1 MRLGGGVPYD
11 GDPPTMSATGNDY
24 AELCDLGP
32 TRWSSRGYYHVPPPA
47 AHSSS
52 LYPSILQTST
62 QSSSS
67 VPTGGSAG
75 LAAHHLRAHH
85 PPPTSS
91 YEAEDI
97 AASSYGMT
105 TPPPGVSGLTSSYA
119 VNSRIGNSTSSLR
132 SGTAAA
138 ATSVAG
144 GVGVG
149 VASSAGRPGLYYS
162 PPGTSYT
169 IIERP
174 HSPHYYYNS
183 AGVATKGGSLP
194 GRGSAYLSSSP
205 SNFMNSMSGTLPTS
219 TAGRHGLASGSAT
232 ANGNK
237 KRPISPEQVLRMF
250 GSTQS
255 SSVPTSS
262 YHYSNGTR
270 DRTGRR
276 SPASSPPSTTHQ
288 IYRERERERDRHI
301 PSIHE
306 LTTRTVN
313 MSREQTIDHG
323 FGICVKGGK
332 DSGLGVYISR
342 IEENSVAERAGLR
355 PGDTILEVN
364 GTPFTSINHEE
375 ALKILKSSRQIS
387 MTVRSPPTLNSTA
400 PLHGFGPPSRD
411 PMYASMAPLMPHQ
424 TALPPGASIG
434 TPSGVGPLPYRQTCS
449 WMDRHGRPASPPME
463 YGGRRSERRDRIRR
477 VELLIEP
484 GQSLGLMIRGGVE
497 YGLGIF
503 VTGVDKESVADRA
516 GLMVGDEILEVN
528 GQSFQDVTHDEAV
541 SQLKYHKRMSLVIR
555 DVGKVPHSCTSIEM
569 EPYDAYSPT
578 GTRARRKGQIAAMV
592 EEKAR
597 SLLPRHHFASLS
609 YYIAE
614 YCAKAMTID
623 AFVAVLLEMLDTYEK
638 HTLVTEIREL
648 IFPEDRTRY
657 DELVY
662 RRERDPYSGERV
674 RRKGES
680 ARDLP
685 VTDVDLEV
693 SAATGR
699 SPSSDSG
706 LGMTMTDLKNRP
718 SQRLPYRPMSAEP
731 ILHRTYYHP
740 TPQKL
745 PSASNS
751 QQPQQPQTSSA
762 TSSSNFLHP
771 HRYSSHHASLRHLGG
786 FGSRLAGTSASTSK
800 IMGPTYHSSTTHNTP
815 QKQVLYNRNTD
826 SSSNMGPTSQ
836 PPTTFINQTHS
847 DNHQQEYGCDDHR
860 SRRMSETHVLPQTDY
875 EQEVGGYLDGL
886 RSHLGGLTQRVKSW
900 YWGRPLELATKLSRS
915 FDMKEEGGGLLGDK
929 GVRRHQSM
937 QRLSAEQQQQ
947 NGSTT
952 EQKTHEHNPNV
963 VPDNKGNLHVTVK
976 KTKPILGIA
985 IEGGANTKHP
995 LPRIINI
1002 HENGAAF
1009 EAGGLEVGQ
1018 LILEVDG
1025 NKVEGLQHQDV
1036 ARLIAECFANRE
1048 KAEITF
1054 LVVEAKKSNLE
1065 PKPTA
1070 LIFLEA

>member
-1 MRLGGGVPYD
+1 MRLGGSGIPYD
-11 GDPPTMSATGNDY
+11 GDPLTMSAAGNDY

-32 TRWSSRGYYHVPPPA
+32 SRWSARAYGYHGGA
-47 AHSSS
+47 ASG
-52 LYPSILQTST
+52 LGLGGPSGGGGGGIGGLAGLISGAT

-67 VPTGGSAG
+67 VPTGGSQG
-75 LAAHHLRAHH
+75 LSAHHMRSSAGA
-85 PPPTSS
+85 PSS

-97 AASSYGMT
+97 GLAFGMIS
-105 TPPPGVSGLTSSYA
+105 PPPGSGGPYGGSGATGMGGG
-119 VNSRIGNSTSSLR
+119 SRVGNSTSSLR
-132 SGTAAA
+132 
-138 ATSVAG
+138 AG
-144 GVGVG
+144 GGAVGG
-149 VASSAGRPGLYYS
+149 GRSGLYYS

-169 IIERP
+169 IVERP
-174 HSPHYYYNS
+174 HSPHYYFNS
-183 AGVATKGGSLP
+183 AGVPTKGGSLP

-205 SNFMNSMSGTLPTS
+205 ASHMAAGTAGTLPTS
-219 TAGRHGLASGSAT
+219 TAASGRSAMG
-232 ANGNK
+232 NGNK

-250 GSTQS
+250 GATQS

-262 YHYSNGTR
+262 YHYSNGGTR

-288 IYRERERERDRHI
+288 IYRDRERERDRSV
-301 PSIHE
+301 PNIHE
-306 LTTRTVN
+306 LTTRTVS
-313 MSREQTIDHG
+313 MSRDQQIDHG

-375 ALKILKSSRQIS
+375 ALKRCVQILKSSRQIS
-387 MTVRSPPTLNSTA
+387 MTVRAPPTLNSTA

-411 PMYASMAPLMPHQ
+411 PMYASMAPPLHPQ
-424 TALPPGASIG
+424 NQAAAASGQGLPF
-434 TPSGVGPLPYRQTCS
+434 RQTCS

-463 YGGRRSERRDRIRR
+463 YGGRRSDRRDRIRR

-503 VTGVDKESVADRA
+503 VTGVDKDSVADRC
-516 GLMVGDEILEVN
+516 GLMIGDEILEVN
-528 GQSFQDVTHDEAV
+528 GQSFLDVTHDEAV
-541 SQLKYHKRMSLVIR
+541 GQLKYHKRMSLVIR

-569 EPYDAYSPT
+569 EPWDAYSPT
-578 GTRARRKGQIAAMV
+578 GTRARRKGQIATMV

-614 YCAKAMTID
+614 YSGKAMTID

-648 IFPEDRTRY
+648 VFPEDRTRY

-662 RRERDPYSGERV
+662 RRERDPYSVDRH
-674 RRKGES
+674 RRKGDP

-685 VTDVDLEV
+685 
-693 SAATGR
+693 
-699 SPSSDSG
+699 
-706 LGMTMTDLKNRP
+706 
-718 SQRLPYRPMSAEP
+718 
-731 ILHRTYYHP
+731 
-740 TPQKL
+740 
-745 PSASNS
+745 
-751 QQPQQPQTSSA
+751 
-762 TSSSNFLHP
+762 
-771 HRYSSHHASLRHLGG
+771 
-786 FGSRLAGTSASTSK
+786 
-800 IMGPTYHSSTTHNTP
+800 
-815 QKQVLYNRNTD
+815 
-826 SSSNMGPTSQ
+826 
-836 PPTTFINQTHS
+836 
-847 DNHQQEYGCDDHR
+847 
-860 SRRMSETHVLPQTDY
+860 
-875 EQEVGGYLDGL
+875 EQ
-886 RSHLGGLTQRVKSW
+886 
-900 YWGRPLELATKLSRS
+900 ELATKLSRS
-915 FDMKEEGGGLLGDK
+915 FDMKEEGGTLLGDK

-937 QRLSAEQQQQ
+937 QRLSAEQ
-947 NGSTT
+947 NGGSTT
-952 EQKTHEHNPNV
+952 EQTHEHNPNV
-963 VPDNKGNLHVTVK
+963 VPDHRGNLHITVK

-1025 NKVEGLQHQDV
+1025 TKVEGLHHQEV

>member
-1 MRLGGGVPYD
+1 MRLGGSGIPYD
-11 GDPPTMSATGNDY
+11 GDPLTMSAAGNDY

-32 TRWSSRGYYHVPPPA
+32 SRWSARPYGYNATA
-47 AHSSS
+47 AAAASFG
-52 LYPSILQTST
+52 LGPSMGGT

-75 LAAHHLRAHH
+75 LSGHHLR
-85 PPPTSS
+85 SS
-91 YEAEDI
+91 GAPGPSSFEAEDI
-97 AASSYGMT
+97 GMAFGMIS
-105 TPPPGVSGLTSSYA
+105 PPPGSGPYVGSSA
-119 VNSRIGNSTSSLR
+119 AAGGSRVGNSTSSLR
-132 SGTAAA
+132 G
-138 ATSVAG
+138 AG
-144 GVGVG
+144 GR
-149 VASSAGRPGLYYS
+149 SGLYYS

-169 IIERP
+169 IVERP
-174 HSPHYYYNS
+174 HSPHYYFNS
-183 AGVATKGGSLP
+183 AGVPTKGGSLP

-205 SNFMNSMSGTLPTS
+205 ASHMAAGTAGTLPTS
-219 TAGRHGLASGSAT
+219 TAASGRSMGQHASS
-232 ANGNK
+232 NGNK

-250 GSTQS
+250 GATQS

-262 YHYSNGTR
+262 YHYSNGGTRDR
-270 DRTGRR
+270 DRTGRG

-288 IYRERERERDRHI
+288 IYRDRERERDRSV
-301 PSIHE
+301 PNIHE
-306 LTTRTVN
+306 LTTRTVS
-313 MSREQTIDHG
+313 MSRDQQIDHG

-375 ALKILKSSRQIS
+375 ALKRCVQILKSSRQIS
-387 MTVRSPPTLNSTA
+387 MTVRAPPTLNSTA

-411 PMYASMAPLMPHQ
+411 PMYASMAPPLHPQ
-424 TALPPGASIG
+424 NQAAAAAAAAAASGAGLPF
-434 TPSGVGPLPYRQTCS
+434 RQTCS

-503 VTGVDKESVADRA
+503 VTGVDKDSVADRS
-516 GLMVGDEILEVN
+516 GLMIGDEILEVN
-528 GQSFQDVTHDEAV
+528 GQSFLDVTHDEAV
-541 SQLKYHKRMSLVIR
+541 GQLKYHKRMSLVIR

-569 EPYDAYSPT
+569 EPWDAYSPT
-578 GTRARRKGQIAAMV
+578 GTRARRKGQIATMV

-614 YCAKAMTID
+614 YSAKAMTID

-648 IFPEDRTRY
+648 VFPEDRTRY

-662 RRERDPYSGERV
+662 RRERDPYSVDRH
-674 RRKGES
+674 RRKGDP

-685 VTDVDLEV
+685 
-693 SAATGR
+693 
-699 SPSSDSG
+699 
-706 LGMTMTDLKNRP
+706 
-718 SQRLPYRPMSAEP
+718 
-731 ILHRTYYHP
+731 
-740 TPQKL
+740 
-745 PSASNS
+745 
-751 QQPQQPQTSSA
+751 
-762 TSSSNFLHP
+762 
-771 HRYSSHHASLRHLGG
+771 
-786 FGSRLAGTSASTSK
+786 
-800 IMGPTYHSSTTHNTP
+800 
-815 QKQVLYNRNTD
+815 
-826 SSSNMGPTSQ
+826 
-836 PPTTFINQTHS
+836 
-847 DNHQQEYGCDDHR
+847 
-860 SRRMSETHVLPQTDY
+860 
-875 EQEVGGYLDGL
+875 EQ
-886 RSHLGGLTQRVKSW
+886 
-900 YWGRPLELATKLSRS
+900 ELATKLSRS
-915 FDMKEEGGGLLGDK
+915 FDMKEEGGTLLGDK

-937 QRLSAEQQQQ
+937 QRLSAEQ
-947 NGSTT
+947 NGGSTT
-952 EQKTHEHNPNV
+952 EQTHEHNPNV
-963 VPDNKGNLHVTVK
+963 VPDHRGNLHITVK

-1025 NKVEGLQHQDV
+1025 TKVEGLHHQEV

>member
-1 MRLGGGVPYD
+1 MRLGGSGIPYD
-11 GDPPTMSATGNDY
+11 GDPLTMSAAGNDY

-32 TRWSSRGYYHVPPPA
+32 SRWSARAYGYHATGA
-47 AHSSS
+47 AGLGLGGGGIGGIGGIGSA
-52 LYPSILQTST
+52 T

-75 LAAHHLRAHH
+75 LTAHHLRSSAGA
-85 PPPTSS
+85 PSS

-97 AASSYGMT
+97 GLAFGMIS
-105 TPPPGVSGLTSSYA
+105 PPPGSGPYA
-119 VNSRIGNSTSSLR
+119 SRVGVGVGNSTSSLR
-132 SGTAAA
+132 ASSGAAVG
-138 ATSVAG
+138 S

-149 VASSAGRPGLYYS
+149 AGGRSGLYYS

-183 AGVATKGGSLP
+183 AGVPTKGGSLP

-205 SNFMNSMSGTLPTS
+205 SSHMAAGTAGTLPTS
-219 TAGRHGLASGSAT
+219 TAASGRHGAGSSSSAMG
-232 ANGNK
+232 NGNK

-250 GSTQS
+250 GATQS

-262 YHYSNGTR
+262 YHYSNGGTR

-288 IYRERERERDRHI
+288 IYRDRERDRDRSV
-301 PSIHE
+301 PNIHE
-306 LTTRTVN
+306 LTTRTVS
-313 MSREQTIDHG
+313 MSRDQQIDHG

-375 ALKILKSSRQIS
+375 ALKRCVQILKSSRQIS
-387 MTVRSPPTLNSTA
+387 MTVRAPPTLNSTA

-411 PMYASMAPLMPHQ
+411 PMYASMAPPL
-424 TALPPGASIG
+424 LPQNQAAAAAASAAG
-434 TPSGVGPLPYRQTCS
+434 SGSGLPFRQTCS

-463 YGGRRSERRDRIRR
+463 YGGRRSDRRDRIRR

-503 VTGVDKESVADRA
+503 VTGVDKDSVADRA
-516 GLMVGDEILEVN
+516 GLMIGDEILEVN
-528 GQSFQDVTHDEAV
+528 GQSFLDVTHDEAV
-541 SQLKYHKRMSLVIR
+541 GQLKYHKRMSLVIR

-569 EPYDAYSPT
+569 EPWDAYSPT
-578 GTRARRKGQIAAMV
+578 GTRARRKGQIATMV

-614 YCAKAMTID
+614 YSAKAMTID

-648 IFPEDRTRY
+648 VFPEDRTRY

-662 RRERDPYSGERV
+662 RRERDPYSVDRH
-674 RRKGES
+674 RRKGDP

-685 VTDVDLEV
+685 
-693 SAATGR
+693 
-699 SPSSDSG
+699 
-706 LGMTMTDLKNRP
+706 
-718 SQRLPYRPMSAEP
+718 
-731 ILHRTYYHP
+731 
-740 TPQKL
+740 
-745 PSASNS
+745 
-751 QQPQQPQTSSA
+751 
-762 TSSSNFLHP
+762 
-771 HRYSSHHASLRHLGG
+771 
-786 FGSRLAGTSASTSK
+786 
-800 IMGPTYHSSTTHNTP
+800 
-815 QKQVLYNRNTD
+815 
-826 SSSNMGPTSQ
+826 
-836 PPTTFINQTHS
+836 
-847 DNHQQEYGCDDHR
+847 
-860 SRRMSETHVLPQTDY
+860 
-875 EQEVGGYLDGL
+875 EQGGYLDGL

-915 FDMKEEGGGLLGDK
+915 FDMKEEGGTLLGDK
-929 GVRRHQSM
+929 AVRRHQSM
-937 QRLSAEQQQQ
+937 QRLSAEQ
-947 NGSTT
+947 NGGSTT
-952 EQKTHEHNPNV
+952 EQTTHEHNPNV
-963 VPDNKGNLHVTVK
+963 VPDHRGNLHITVK

-1025 NKVEGLQHQDV
+1025 TKVEGLHHQEV

>member
-1 MRLGGGVPYD
+1 MRLGGSGIPYD
-11 GDPPTMSATGNDY
+11 GDPLTMSAAGNDY

-32 TRWSSRGYYHVPPPA
+32 SRWSARPYGYNATA
-47 AHSSS
+47 AAAASFG
-52 LYPSILQTST
+52 LGPSMGGT

-75 LAAHHLRAHH
+75 LSGHHLR
-85 PPPTSS
+85 SS
-91 YEAEDI
+91 GAPGPSSFEAEDI
-97 AASSYGMT
+97 GMAFGMIS
-105 TPPPGVSGLTSSYA
+105 PPPGSGPYVGSSA
-119 VNSRIGNSTSSLR
+119 AAGGSRVGNSTSSLR
-132 SGTAAA
+132 G
-138 ATSVAG
+138 AG
-144 GVGVG
+144 GR
-149 VASSAGRPGLYYS
+149 SGLYYS

-169 IIERP
+169 IVERP
-174 HSPHYYYNS
+174 HSPHYYFNS
-183 AGVATKGGSLP
+183 AGVPTKGGSLP

-205 SNFMNSMSGTLPTS
+205 ASHMAAGTAGTLPTS
-219 TAGRHGLASGSAT
+219 TAASGRSMGQHASS
-232 ANGNK
+232 NGNK

-250 GSTQS
+250 GATQS

-262 YHYSNGTR
+262 YHYSNGGTRDR

-288 IYRERERERDRHI
+288 IYRDRERERDRSV
-301 PSIHE
+301 PNIHE
-306 LTTRTVN
+306 LTTRTVS
-313 MSREQTIDHG
+313 MSRDQQIDHG

-375 ALKILKSSRQIS
+375 ALKRCVQILKSSRQIS
-387 MTVRSPPTLNSTA
+387 MTVRAPPTLNSTA

-411 PMYASMAPLMPHQ
+411 PMYASMAPPLHPQ
-424 TALPPGASIG
+424 NQAAAAAAAAAASGAGLPF
-434 TPSGVGPLPYRQTCS
+434 RQTCS

-503 VTGVDKESVADRA
+503 VTGVDKDSVADRS
-516 GLMVGDEILEVN
+516 GLMIGDEILEVN
-528 GQSFQDVTHDEAV
+528 GQSFLDVTHDEAV
-541 SQLKYHKRMSLVIR
+541 GQLKYHKRMSLVIR

-569 EPYDAYSPT
+569 EPWDAYSPT
-578 GTRARRKGQIAAMV
+578 GTRARRKGQIATMV

-614 YCAKAMTID
+614 YSAKAMTID

-648 IFPEDRTRY
+648 VFPEDRTRY

-662 RRERDPYSGERV
+662 RRERDPYSVDRH
-674 RRKGES
+674 RRKGDP

-685 VTDVDLEV
+685 
-693 SAATGR
+693 
-699 SPSSDSG
+699 
-706 LGMTMTDLKNRP
+706 
-718 SQRLPYRPMSAEP
+718 
-731 ILHRTYYHP
+731 
-740 TPQKL
+740 
-745 PSASNS
+745 
-751 QQPQQPQTSSA
+751 
-762 TSSSNFLHP
+762 
-771 HRYSSHHASLRHLGG
+771 
-786 FGSRLAGTSASTSK
+786 
-800 IMGPTYHSSTTHNTP
+800 
-815 QKQVLYNRNTD
+815 
-826 SSSNMGPTSQ
+826 
-836 PPTTFINQTHS
+836 
-847 DNHQQEYGCDDHR
+847 
-860 SRRMSETHVLPQTDY
+860 
-875 EQEVGGYLDGL
+875 EQGGYLDGL

-915 FDMKEEGGGLLGDK
+915 FDMKEEGGTLLGDK

-937 QRLSAEQQQQ
+937 QRLSAEQ
-947 NGSTT
+947 NGGSTT
-952 EQKTHEHNPNV
+952 EQTHEHNPNV
-963 VPDNKGNLHVTVK
+963 VPDHRGNLHITVK

-1025 NKVEGLQHQDV
+1025 TKVEGLHHQEV

>member
-11 GDPPTMSATGNDY
+11 GDPPTMSAAGNDY

-47 AHSSS
+47 HSSS
-52 LYPSILQTST
+52 LHPSILQQTST
-62 QSSSS
+62 HSSSS

-75 LAAHHLRAHH
+75 LTAHHLRAT
-85 PPPTSS
+85 TSS

-97 AASSYGMT
+97 AAATYGMT
-105 TPPPGVSGLTSSYA
+105 TPPPGVSGLTNSYA
-119 VNSRIGNSTSSLR
+119 VNSRIGNSTNSLR
-132 SGTAAA
+132 
-138 ATSVAG
+138 
-144 GVGVG
+144 
-149 VASSAGRPGLYYS
+149 AGRSGLYYS

-205 SNFMNSMSGTLPTS
+205 ASHLANMSGALPTS
-219 TAGRHGLASGSAT
+219 TAARYAISSASGV
-232 ANGNK
+232 NGGNK

-250 GSTQS
+250 GATQS

-288 IYRERERERDRHI
+288 IYRDRDRDRSV
-301 PSIHE
+301 PNIHE
-306 LTTRTVN
+306 LSTRTVT
-313 MSREQTIDHG
+313 MSRDQHIDHG

-342 IEENSVAERAGLR
+342 IEENSIAERAGLR

-375 ALKILKSSRQIS
+375 ALKRCVQILKSSRQIS
-387 MTVRSPPTLNSTA
+387 MTVRSPPILSTTA

-411 PMYASMAPLMPHQ
+411 PMYASMVPLLSQTQ
-424 TALPPGASIG
+424 TALPVGTSIG
-434 TPSGVGPLPYRQTCS
+434 STGTLPFRQTCS

-463 YGGRRSERRDRIRR
+463 YGGRRSDRRDRIRR

-541 SQLKYHKRMSLVIR
+541 SQLKYHKRMSLLIR
-555 DVGKVPHSCTSIEM
+555 DVGKVPHSCTSIEI
-569 EPYDAYSPT
+569 EPWDAYSPT
-578 GTRARRKGQIAAMV
+578 GTRARRKGQITAMV

-614 YCAKAMTID
+614 YSAKAMTID

-662 RRERDPYSGERV
+662 RRERDPYGSERV
-674 RRKGES
+674 RRKGENV
-680 ARDLP
+680 RDLP
-685 VTDVDLEV
+685 
-693 SAATGR
+693 
-699 SPSSDSG
+699 
-706 LGMTMTDLKNRP
+706 
-718 SQRLPYRPMSAEP
+718 
-731 ILHRTYYHP
+731 
-740 TPQKL
+740 
-745 PSASNS
+745 
-751 QQPQQPQTSSA
+751 
-762 TSSSNFLHP
+762 
-771 HRYSSHHASLRHLGG
+771 
-786 FGSRLAGTSASTSK
+786 
-800 IMGPTYHSSTTHNTP
+800 
-815 QKQVLYNRNTD
+815 
-826 SSSNMGPTSQ
+826 
-836 PPTTFINQTHS
+836 
-847 DNHQQEYGCDDHR
+847 
-860 SRRMSETHVLPQTDY
+860 
-875 EQEVGGYLDGL
+875 GGYLDGL

-915 FDMKEEGGGLLGDK
+915 FDMKEDGSTLLNEK

-937 QRLSAEQQQQ
+937 QRLSAEQ

-952 EQKTHEHNPNV
+952 DQIHEHNPNV
-963 VPDNKGNLHVTVK
+963 VPDNRGNLHVTVK

-1002 HENGAAF
+1002 HENGAAY

-1025 NKVEGLQHQDV
+1025 NKVEGLHHEEV

-1048 KAEITF
+1048 KSEITF

>member
-1 MRLGGGVPYD
+1 MRLGGSGIPYD
-11 GDPPTMSATGNDY
+11 GDPLTMSAAGNDY

-32 TRWSSRGYYHVPPPA
+32 SRWSARPYGYNATA
-47 AHSSS
+47 AAAAGFG
-52 LYPSILQTST
+52 LGPSMGGT

-75 LAAHHLRAHH
+75 LSGHHLR
-85 PPPTSS
+85 SS
-91 YEAEDI
+91 GAPGPSSFEAEDI
-97 AASSYGMT
+97 GMAFGMIS
-105 TPPPGVSGLTSSYA
+105 PPPGSGPYVGSSA
-119 VNSRIGNSTSSLR
+119 AAGAAGGSRVGNSTSSLR
-132 SGTAAA
+132 G
-138 ATSVAG
+138 AG
-144 GVGVG
+144 GR
-149 VASSAGRPGLYYS
+149 SGLYYS

-169 IIERP
+169 IVERP
-174 HSPHYYYNS
+174 HSPHYYFNS
-183 AGVATKGGSLP
+183 AGVPTKGGSLP

-205 SNFMNSMSGTLPTS
+205 ASHMAAGTAGTLPTS
-219 TAGRHGLASGSAT
+219 TAASGRSMGQHASS
-232 ANGNK
+232 NGNK

-250 GSTQS
+250 GATQS

-262 YHYSNGTR
+262 YHYSNGGTRDR

-288 IYRERERERDRHI
+288 IYRDRERERDRSV
-301 PSIHE
+301 PNIHE
-306 LTTRTVN
+306 LTTRTVS
-313 MSREQTIDHG
+313 MSRDQQIDHG

-375 ALKILKSSRQIS
+375 ALKRCVQILKSSRQIS
-387 MTVRSPPTLNSTA
+387 MTVRAPPTLNSTA

-411 PMYASMAPLMPHQ
+411 PMYASMAPPLHPQ
-424 TALPPGASIG
+424 NQAAAAAAAAAASGAGLPF
-434 TPSGVGPLPYRQTCS
+434 RQTCS

-503 VTGVDKESVADRA
+503 VTGVDKDSVADRS
-516 GLMVGDEILEVN
+516 GLMIGDEILEVN
-528 GQSFQDVTHDEAV
+528 GQSFLDVTHDEAV
-541 SQLKYHKRMSLVIR
+541 GQLKYHKRMSLVIR

-569 EPYDAYSPT
+569 EPWDAYSPT
-578 GTRARRKGQIAAMV
+578 GTRARRKGQIATMV

-614 YCAKAMTID
+614 YSAKAMTID

-648 IFPEDRTRY
+648 VFPEDRTRY

-662 RRERDPYSGERV
+662 RRERDPYSVDRH
-674 RRKGES
+674 RRKGDP

-685 VTDVDLEV
+685 
-693 SAATGR
+693 
-699 SPSSDSG
+699 
-706 LGMTMTDLKNRP
+706 
-718 SQRLPYRPMSAEP
+718 
-731 ILHRTYYHP
+731 
-740 TPQKL
+740 
-745 PSASNS
+745 
-751 QQPQQPQTSSA
+751 
-762 TSSSNFLHP
+762 
-771 HRYSSHHASLRHLGG
+771 
-786 FGSRLAGTSASTSK
+786 
-800 IMGPTYHSSTTHNTP
+800 
-815 QKQVLYNRNTD
+815 
-826 SSSNMGPTSQ
+826 
-836 PPTTFINQTHS
+836 
-847 DNHQQEYGCDDHR
+847 
-860 SRRMSETHVLPQTDY
+860 
-875 EQEVGGYLDGL
+875 EQGGYLDGL

-915 FDMKEEGGGLLGDK
+915 FDMKEEGGTLLGDK

-937 QRLSAEQQQQ
+937 QRLSAEQ
-947 NGSTT
+947 NGGSTT
-952 EQKTHEHNPNV
+952 EQTHEHNPNV
-963 VPDNKGNLHVTVK
+963 VPDHRGNLHITVK

-1025 NKVEGLQHQDV
+1025 TKVEGLHHQEV

>member
-1 MRLGGGVPYD
+1 MRLGGSGIPYD
-11 GDPPTMSATGNDY
+11 GDPLTMSAAGNDY

-32 TRWSSRGYYHVPPPA
+32 SRWSARPYGYNATA
-47 AHSSS
+47 AAAAGFG
-52 LYPSILQTST
+52 LGPTLGGT

-75 LAAHHLRAHH
+75 LSGHHLRGSGA
-85 PPPTSS
+85 PGPSS
-91 YEAEDI
+91 FEAEDI
-97 AASSYGMT
+97 GLAFGMIS
-105 TPPPGVSGLTSSYA
+105 PPPGSGPYVGSSA
-119 VNSRIGNSTSSLR
+119 AAAASGSRVGNSTSSLR
-132 SGTAAA
+132 G
-138 ATSVAG
+138 AG
-144 GVGVG
+144 GR
-149 VASSAGRPGLYYS
+149 SGLYYS

-174 HSPHYYYNS
+174 HSPHYYFNS
-183 AGVATKGGSLP
+183 AGVPTKGGSLP

-205 SNFMNSMSGTLPTS
+205 ASHMAAGTAGTLPTS
-219 TAGRHGLASGSAT
+219 TAASARADRMGQHASS
-232 ANGNK
+232 NGNK

-250 GSTQS
+250 GATQS

-262 YHYSNGTR
+262 YHYSNGGTRDR

-288 IYRERERERDRHI
+288 IYRDRERERDRSV
-301 PSIHE
+301 PNIHE
-306 LTTRTVN
+306 LTTRTVS
-313 MSREQTIDHG
+313 MSRDQQIDHG

-375 ALKILKSSRQIS
+375 ALKRCVQILKSSRQIS
-387 MTVRSPPTLNSTA
+387 MTVRAPPTLNSTA

-411 PMYASMAPLMPHQ
+411 PMYASMAPPLHPQ
-424 TALPPGASIG
+424 NQAAAAAAAAAASGAGLPF
-434 TPSGVGPLPYRQTCS
+434 RQTCS

-503 VTGVDKESVADRA
+503 VTGVDKDSVADRS
-516 GLMVGDEILEVN
+516 GLMIGDEILEVN
-528 GQSFQDVTHDEAV
+528 GQSFLDVTHDEAV
-541 SQLKYHKRMSLVIR
+541 GQLKYHKRMSLVIR

-569 EPYDAYSPT
+569 EPWDAYSPT
-578 GTRARRKGQIAAMV
+578 GTRARRKGQIATMV

-614 YCAKAMTID
+614 YSAKAMTID

-648 IFPEDRTRY
+648 VFPEDRTRY

-662 RRERDPYSGERV
+662 RRERDPYSVDRH
-674 RRKGES
+674 RRKGDP

-685 VTDVDLEV
+685 
-693 SAATGR
+693 
-699 SPSSDSG
+699 
-706 LGMTMTDLKNRP
+706 
-718 SQRLPYRPMSAEP
+718 
-731 ILHRTYYHP
+731 
-740 TPQKL
+740 
-745 PSASNS
+745 
-751 QQPQQPQTSSA
+751 
-762 TSSSNFLHP
+762 
-771 HRYSSHHASLRHLGG
+771 
-786 FGSRLAGTSASTSK
+786 
-800 IMGPTYHSSTTHNTP
+800 
-815 QKQVLYNRNTD
+815 
-826 SSSNMGPTSQ
+826 
-836 PPTTFINQTHS
+836 
-847 DNHQQEYGCDDHR
+847 
-860 SRRMSETHVLPQTDY
+860 
-875 EQEVGGYLDGL
+875 EQGGYLDGL

-915 FDMKEEGGGLLGDK
+915 FDMKEEGGTLLGDK

-937 QRLSAEQQQQ
+937 QRLSAEQ
-947 NGSTT
+947 NGGSTT
-952 EQKTHEHNPNV
+952 EQTHEHNPNV
-963 VPDNKGNLHVTVK
+963 VPDHRGNLHITVK

-1025 NKVEGLQHQDV
+1025 TKVEGLHHQEV

>member
-1 MRLGGGVPYD
+1 MRLGGSGIPYD
-11 GDPPTMSATGNDY
+11 GDPLTMSAAGNDY

-32 TRWSSRGYYHVPPPA
+32 SRWSARPYGYNATA
-47 AHSSS
+47 AAAASFG
-52 LYPSILQTST
+52 LGPSMGGT

-75 LAAHHLRAHH
+75 LSGHHLR
-85 PPPTSS
+85 SS
-91 YEAEDI
+91 GAPGPSSFEAEDI
-97 AASSYGMT
+97 GMAFGMIS
-105 TPPPGVSGLTSSYA
+105 PPPGSGPYVGSSA
-119 VNSRIGNSTSSLR
+119 AAGGSRVGNSTSSLR
-132 SGTAAA
+132 G
-138 ATSVAG
+138 AG
-144 GVGVG
+144 GR
-149 VASSAGRPGLYYS
+149 SGLYYS

-169 IIERP
+169 IVERP
-174 HSPHYYYNS
+174 HSPHYYFNS
-183 AGVATKGGSLP
+183 AGVPTKGGSLP

-205 SNFMNSMSGTLPTS
+205 ASHMAAGTAGTLPTS
-219 TAGRHGLASGSAT
+219 TAASGRSMGQHASS
-232 ANGNK
+232 NGNK

-250 GSTQS
+250 GATQS

-262 YHYSNGTR
+262 YHYSNGGTRDR
-270 DRTGRR
+270 DRTGRGG
-276 SPASSPPSTTHQ
+276 PASSPPSTTHQ
-288 IYRERERERDRHI
+288 IYRDRERERDRSV
-301 PSIHE
+301 PNIHE
-306 LTTRTVN
+306 LTTRTVS
-313 MSREQTIDHG
+313 MSRDQQIDHG

-375 ALKILKSSRQIS
+375 ALKRCVQILKSSRQIS
-387 MTVRSPPTLNSTA
+387 MTVRAPPTLNSTA

-411 PMYASMAPLMPHQ
+411 PMYASMAPPLHPQ
-424 TALPPGASIG
+424 NQAAAAAAAAAASGAGLPF
-434 TPSGVGPLPYRQTCS
+434 RQTCS

-503 VTGVDKESVADRA
+503 VTGVDKDSVADRS
-516 GLMVGDEILEVN
+516 GLMIGDEILEVN
-528 GQSFQDVTHDEAV
+528 GQSFLDVTHDEAV
-541 SQLKYHKRMSLVIR
+541 GQLKYHKRMSLVIR

-569 EPYDAYSPT
+569 EPWDAYSPT
-578 GTRARRKGQIAAMV
+578 GTRARRKGQIATMV

-614 YCAKAMTID
+614 YSAKAMTID

-648 IFPEDRTRY
+648 VFPEDRTRY

-662 RRERDPYSGERV
+662 RRERDPYSVDRH
-674 RRKGES
+674 RRKGDP

-685 VTDVDLEV
+685 E
-693 SAATGR
+693 
-699 SPSSDSG
+699 
-706 LGMTMTDLKNRP
+706 
-718 SQRLPYRPMSAEP
+718 
-731 ILHRTYYHP
+731 
-740 TPQKL
+740 
-745 PSASNS
+745 
-751 QQPQQPQTSSA
+751 
-762 TSSSNFLHP
+762 
-771 HRYSSHHASLRHLGG
+771 
-786 FGSRLAGTSASTSK
+786 
-800 IMGPTYHSSTTHNTP
+800 
-815 QKQVLYNRNTD
+815 
-826 SSSNMGPTSQ
+826 
-836 PPTTFINQTHS
+836 
-847 DNHQQEYGCDDHR
+847 
-860 SRRMSETHVLPQTDY
+860 
-875 EQEVGGYLDGL
+875 
-886 RSHLGGLTQRVKSW
+886 
-900 YWGRPLELATKLSRS
+900 
-915 FDMKEEGGGLLGDK
+915 
-929 GVRRHQSM
+929 QSM
-937 QRLSAEQQQQ
+937 QRLSAEQ
-947 NGSTT
+947 NGGSTT
-952 EQKTHEHNPNV
+952 EQTHEHNPNV
-963 VPDNKGNLHVTVK
+963 VPDHRGNLHITVK

-1025 NKVEGLQHQDV
+1025 TKVEGLHHQEV